1 MSFKKKTI
9 IIGVLIIILIAS
21 FQIINKSNAA
31 TSIGTNVDWSKD
43 PNEILN
49 SVTNGSPDYVLN
61 NNIIK
66 SITNNT
72 YFSGGN
78 KIKNT
83 YHLRMDNPN
92 TGRAIYENDWLYC
105 IEHGTNAYDGEYII
119 EKISIIK
126 NDSSTTIR
134 YARPGAV
141 YSSSNKLLNSDG
153 DVKYFTKGDKKAGSG
168 DNYYANWVD
177 SKNVNNKNVKYYEK
191 PFYRY
196 NFYKLTETYFKNA
209 QRAYILSE
217 SEDKNYTNYESYK
230 NSNAKQ
236 RALWKLEG
244 QLQTGESFTGNAK
257 ALYEKSKRFATY
269 KTNEKPASIT
279 KGDSFDQN
287 FTNGSVFKN
296 GFVLIGPITAK
307 FNSEFGKIN
316 GIKVKYGTD
325 KYLQIGD
332 FYISN
337 STGTKNGNLK
347 DVTNEIAFYIKIPNS
362 VISSKGVT
370 KIEEII
376 ATFNDV
382 NAYAFYS
389 FLIQEGAIDIQNQ
402 LIINSAE
409 RKNNTITKSITVN
422 QNLIPPVEIKLNK
435 KSTLKDDKGQNYDL
449 SGAKFTISYG
459 DGAKNMSLLS
469 GSTSQYYYKW
479 QPTNTNDIDVTIK
492 ETTTPSKHQTLSG
505 DIKIKLKLQNG
516 QWVPT
521 IESNPDNFV
530 TITRGTRS

>member
-1 MSFKKKTI
+1 MSLKKKTI
-9 IIGVLIIILIAS
+9 IIGLLIIILIAS

-43 PNEILN
+43 PNGILN
-49 SVTNGSPDYVLN
+49 SVTNGSPNYVLN
-61 NNIIK
+61 DSIIN
-66 SITNNT
+66 SITDNT
-72 YFSGGN
+72 YFNGGDT
-78 KIKNT
+78 IQNT
-83 YHLRMDNPN
+83 YKLHMVNASS
-92 TGRAIYENDWLYC
+92 GQAIYINDWLYC
-105 IEHGTNAYDGEYII
+105 IEHGTSTYNGDYII
-119 EKISIIK
+119 EKINIIK
-126 NDSSTTIR
+126 NDSATTIR

-141 YSSSNKLLNSDG
+141 YSSINKLLKDG
-153 DVKYFTKGDKKAGSG
+153 DDVKYFNRGDEVALSN
-168 DNYYANWVD
+168 DNYYANW
-177 SKNVNNKNVKYYEK
+177 NGNKSVKYYDGL
-191 PFYRY
+191 FYKY
-196 NFYKLTETYFKNA
+196 NYYKLTEASFKNA
-209 QRAYILSE
+209 QRAYILSK
-217 SEDKNYTNYESYK
+217 SEDKNYTNYESYQS
-230 NSNAKQ
+230 SNAKQ

-244 QLQTGESFTGNAK
+244 QLKTGESLTGDAK
-257 ALYEKSKRFATY
+257 NLYDESVRFASY
-269 KTNEKPASIT
+269 KRTTNPASIT

-316 GIKVKYGTD
+316 GIKVKYGID

-337 STGTKNGNLK
+337 STGTKNGNLN
-347 DVTNEIAFYIKIPNS
+347 DVTNGIAFYIKIPNS

-389 FLIQEGAIDIQNQ
+389 FLIQEGTTDIQNQ
-402 LIINSAE
+402 LIINNAE

-449 SGAKFTISYG
+449 SGAAFTISYG
-459 DGAKNMSLLS
+459 DGAKNMSLIS

-521 IESNPDNFV
+521 IENNPDNFV